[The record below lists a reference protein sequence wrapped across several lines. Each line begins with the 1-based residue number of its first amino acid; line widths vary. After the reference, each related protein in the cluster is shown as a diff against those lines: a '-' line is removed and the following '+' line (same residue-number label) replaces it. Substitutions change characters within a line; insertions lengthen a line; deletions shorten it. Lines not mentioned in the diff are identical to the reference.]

1 MSDEPLTSTTDKK
14 DDNKSVFT
22 RVITSR
28 KGFVAFVVFVIG
40 LIFTIGLIVSAIKGQ
55 ITWDQAQ
62 NKIIAA
68 FAAFSASAM
77 VAQSGWSKEDAAEK
91 GKKEE

>member
-1 MSDEPLTSTTDKK
+1 MSDPLPLKTKSLE
-14 DDNKSVFT
+14 DNKSVFN

-40 LIFTIGLIVSAIKGQ
+40 LIFTIGLMVSAVKGQ

-91 GKKEE
+91 GKQE